1 MTIPD
6 RYRRKFLR
14 IINKIAKELQPSVFN
29 NFEDYGI
36 KVILQGATYL
46 DNYTGEKILTYL
58 NDHYYIMFCLRGVP
72 DSEERI
78 KNGWIDKIKIPLGQ
92 EICSDELINV
102 ICIYDSAMS
111 QLYLVKLDDLEEFI
125 LRKLILENII

>member
-14 IINKIAKELQPSVFN
+14 IINKIAKELQPSIFN

-46 DNYTGEKILTYL
+46 DNYTGEKILIDL
-58 NDHYYIMFCLRGVP
+58 NDHYYIMFCFRGVP

-78 KNGWIDKIKIPLGQ
+78 KNGWIDKIKISLGQ
-92 EICSDELINV
+92 EICSDELVNI
-102 ICIYDSAMS
+102 ICIYDSAIS
-111 QLYLVKLDDLEEFI
+111 QLYLVKLDDLEEYI
-125 LRKLILENII
+125 LRKLILENI